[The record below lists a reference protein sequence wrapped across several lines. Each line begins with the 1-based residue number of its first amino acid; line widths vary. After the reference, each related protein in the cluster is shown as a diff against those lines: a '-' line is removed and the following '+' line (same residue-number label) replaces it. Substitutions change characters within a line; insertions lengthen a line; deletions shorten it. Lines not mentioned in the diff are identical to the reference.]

1 MKVKFRIWDNQ
12 EQKFFEPIYDASN
25 GNLQEI
31 LIGCSG
37 DLHLRRI
44 NQYGNIILEQESI
57 YPNRFVK
64 SMFTGLKDKNGK
76 DIYEGDIVSGYSTL
90 NNIPIQPTSGKDV
103 KFKNGCFEWGN
114 EPLGWS
120 FTDDETP
127 REFSTDLWAIVIGNI
142 YQNKNLLKP

>member
-37 DLHLRRI
+37 DINVRRI
-44 NQYGNIILEQESI
+44 NQYGNIILEHESI

-76 DIYEGDIVSGYSTL
+76 DIYCGDLYSCFENVYQIV
-90 NNIPIQPTSGKDV
+90 
-103 KFKNGCFEWGN
+103 FKNGAFCGGKQILSCAPMGWDIN
-114 EPLGWS
+114 EEK
-120 FTDDETP
+120 DELIEGVFP
-127 REFSTDLWAIVIGNI
+127 SQIEIIGNI